1 MSETTGK
8 NNVVETTLKLKDQM
22 TKQLSKISKSLGNL
36 RTKMQETSRQTD
48 NMDKGFSAGVNKMV
62 QNAKNLGTI
71 KNAIQKAYKK
81 VIGQADAYTAIQ
93 SRLAYINDGTQTT
106 AQLNDKLFAS
116 AQKARVSYESIASTV
131 GNLGL
136 VAKKAFT
143 GNDEMIQFSELM
155 AKSFKI
161 AGISTEEQ
169 SEAMEQLTQAMAGG
183 KLKGDQMQTVLQKAP
198 VLAEAIAKELGVSVE
213 QLKDMSEEGKVTSDV
228 MKNALFHSAE
238 DIDDR
243 FSKLPM
249 TFQEAAEK
257 IKSTLIDKLRPTF
270 EKMSSWL
277 NSEEGA
283 RVLASI
289 GDGIARFAERLP
301 SIMGVLQSIISAAT
315 NLYNFMMKYKNIVL
329 PIGAVIVILIGLAK
343 TVGVAKL
350 AFEGLKVAGMLLN
363 AAMNLS
369 PYGRIALAIAAVVAA
384 GVWLYENWDV
394 IKAKASE
401 LWEKISSFFGP
412 IRDAICDAFTTAQE
426 TVQGFFTW
434 IDEKLSWLGDAI
446 KGIPIIGSIFSGDNL
461 NGGNGGRLAMEK
473 LTPQGN
479 ALGTSY
485 WRGGLTHINERGGE
499 IVDLPNGSRVI
510 PADKSQR
517 MLDGR
522 TNNVTINISGM
533 SKSTAEIMGELVP
546 QLKLAMA
553 NI

>member
-169 SEAMEQLTQAMAGG
+169 SAAMEQLTQAMAGG

-213 QLKDMSEEGKVTSDV
+213 QLKDMPSVWTAITDPTTRGTRDSAR
-228 MKNALFHSAE
+228 AL
-238 DIDDR
+238 
-243 FSKLPM
+243 
-249 TFQEAAEK
+249 TY
-257 IKSTLIDKLRPTF
+257 TRP
-270 EKMSSWL
+270 
-277 NSEEGA
+277 
-283 RVLASI
+283 
-289 GDGIARFAERLP
+289 
-301 SIMGVLQSIISAAT
+301 
-315 NLYNFMMKYKNIVL
+315 
-329 PIGAVIVILIGLAK
+329 
-343 TVGVAKL
+343 
-350 AFEGLKVAGMLLN
+350 
-363 AAMNLS
+363 
-369 PYGRIALAIAAVVAA
+369 
-384 GVWLYENWDV
+384 
-394 IKAKASE
+394 
-401 LWEKISSFFGP
+401 
-412 IRDAICDAFTTAQE
+412 
-426 TVQGFFTW
+426 
-434 IDEKLSWLGDAI
+434 
-446 KGIPIIGSIFSGDNL
+446 KG
-461 NGGNGGRLAMEK
+461 
-473 LTPQGN
+473 T
-479 ALGTSY
+479 
-485 WRGGLTHINERGGE
+485 GE
-499 IVDLPNGSRVI
+499 
-510 PADKSQR
+510 
-517 MLDGR
+517 
-522 TNNVTINISGM
+522 
-533 SKSTAEIMGELVP
+533 
-546 QLKLAMA
+546 
-553 NI
+553 